1 MANSTNY
8 FYIKLVISEVRGGT
22 LLAYCS
28 SCGAELDENANFC
41 PKCGKAIAV
50 TGGRSVRDPLRKSRS
65 KPVSPLTVALI
76 AIAVIVVVLG
86 LIFAV
91 VFLGGWT
98 PLGEVVGSGDLVTRE
113 EFFSD
118 FTSVDVGGGFNVEIS
133 QSSSYSVLVTADD
146 NVMENILVSKSGD
159 TLNVGVNWAVSLSS
173 VTLKVE
179 ITMPELRE
187 LELSGGVQ
195 GRIED
200 ITSSDS
206 ISIDL
211 SGGSHLTGNGEA
223 VDLTVD
229 GSSGSHLDFTDFIVQ
244 DASVELSGGSH
255 ATINLNGTLDA
266 DLSGGSQLHYYGDPT
281 LGDIEKSGGSIIDP
295 AWSA

>member
-1 MANSTNY
+1 MT
-8 FYIKLVISEVRGGT
+8 
-22 LLAYCS
+22 YCS
-28 SCGAELDENANFC
+28 SCGAELDKDANFC
-41 PKCGKAIAV
+41 PKCGTEIAV
-50 TGGRSVRDPLRKSRS
+50 TGARSARDPLRKSKS
-65 KPVSPLTVALI
+65 KPVNTMTITLI
-76 AIAVIVVVLG
+76 AIVVIVVVLG

-91 VFLGGWT
+91 VFLGGWA

-113 EFFSD
+113 EFFSG
-118 FTSVDVGGGFNVEIS
+118 FTSVDAGSGFNVEIS

-146 NVMENILVSKSGD
+146 NVMDNIIVSKSGD

-179 ITMPELRE
+179 ITMPELRS

-195 GRIED
+195 GRIEE

-211 SGGSHLTGNGEA
+211 SGGSQLVGNGEA

-229 GSSGSHLDFTDFIVQ
+229 GSSGSQLDFTDFIVQ
-244 DASVELSGGSH
+244 DASIELSGGSQ
-255 ATINLNGTLDA
+255 ATINLDGTLDA

-281 LGDIEKSGGSIIDP
+281 FGDIEKSGGSIIDP
-295 AWSA
+295 AGSA